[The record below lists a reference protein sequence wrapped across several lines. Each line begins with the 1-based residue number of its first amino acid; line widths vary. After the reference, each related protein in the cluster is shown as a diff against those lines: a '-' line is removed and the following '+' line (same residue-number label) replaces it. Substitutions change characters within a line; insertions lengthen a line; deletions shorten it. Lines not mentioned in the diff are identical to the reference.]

1 MSRTPDEVSQ
11 RIRDKLKT
19 TANGLSLE
27 LGTPERKIVDAVA
40 EAVSECYIDQYI
52 VGSLLDIDAKG
63 GLELEQ
69 FVGIFGFGR
78 LQGRRA
84 TGVVRLEMNTAAP
97 QDMPVPLGTQFYTKD
112 AQAGTGNPL
121 FYASTQARVLTAGQT
136 VVEVPVECTIAGTA
150 GNLPPDSVT
159 YMGAAIGAATA
170 TNMTAMTGGTD
181 VETDDQLR
189 QRFKDTFLRNCAGTE
204 DYYLSLALQNKNV
217 SKAAVFGPVSTYRT
231 QLAAPSV
238 STPLSSVLETK
249 DVKYVW
255 DKGESCFV
263 NLAQTNEKFYTRLA
277 DYVLSSGASPTF
289 TRIDTGQ
296 ITTGEIV
303 DLEFQYTTRSSRNDP
318 NNNVMNKV
326 DVFVNGS
333 EPFTVTERT
342 VVSSTVFSANDA
354 LWNAASKFK
363 RVGDS
368 SAVNSSNRIMRLG
381 SVPILSFPN
390 TIVVGGNT
398 FTRNTHYWLVRGTT
412 LEAGSPR
419 EVAGIEWAG
428 NGPSSGTGITVSY
441 TYNRV
446 PEVLNAVMRK
456 AKQVTTD
463 VLVHQCAYAYL
474 RINLSVEYDRGYVPS
489 QVNNAIT
496 ARLKAYLDG
505 MRFGDWVEFSDLCL
519 AVHQVLG
526 VDNVWVTDQSEPEA
540 KYGIEVY
547 SNTDDGALSVNMVGG
562 GPQTGD
568 FKLHDNE
575 LPVLLDPVYN
585 RRANR

>member
-11 RIRDKLKT
+11 RIRDKLKV
-19 TANGLSLE
+19 TANGMSLE

-69 FVGIFGFGR
+69 FVGIFGYGR

-97 QDMPVPLGTQFYTKD
+97 QDMPIPLGTQFYTKD
-112 AQAGTGNPL
+112 AQPGTGNPL
-121 FYASTQARVLTAGQT
+121 FYASTQPLVLPSGST
-136 VVEVPVECTIAGTA
+136 VVDVPVECTIAGTT
-150 GNLPPDSVT
+150 GNLPPNSVT
-159 YMGAAIGAATA
+159 YMGAAIGSAVA
-170 TNMTAMTGGTD
+170 TNLTAMTGGVD
-181 VETDDQLR
+181 VETDDQMR

-204 DYYLSLALQNKNV
+204 DYYLALALQNKNV
-217 SKAAVFGPVSTYRT
+217 SKAAVFGPVSIYRT
-231 QLAAPSV
+231 QLAAPSTSV
-238 STPLSSVLETK
+238 TLSTVLETT

-255 DKGESCFV
+255 DKGESVFT

-277 DYVLSSGASPTF
+277 DYSLSSGASPTF
-289 TRIDTGQ
+289 TRVSTGQ
-296 ITTGEIV
+296 IQAGDIL

-326 DVFVNGS
+326 DVFIDGS
-333 EPFTVTERT
+333 DPFTVTERT
-342 VVSSTVFSANDA
+342 VVSSTTLSTNQD
-354 LWNAASKFK
+354 LWNGTTKFK
-363 RVGDS
+363 RVGNS
-368 SAVNSSNRIMRLG
+368 GAVSSSNRIMRLG
-381 SVPILSFPN
+381 SVPVLSFPN

-398 FTRNTHYWLVRGTT
+398 FTRNTHYWLLRGTT
-412 LEAGSPR
+412 LEAGSCR

-441 TYNRV
+441 TYNRA

-474 RINLSVEYDRGYVPS
+474 KINLSVEYDRGYVVS

-496 ARLKAYLDG
+496 ARLKVYLDG
-505 MRFGDWVEFSDLCL
+505 LRFGNWLEFSDLCL
-519 AVHQVLG
+519 AVHQVNG
-526 VDNVWVTDQSEPEA
+526 VDNVWVTTQSEPETG
-540 KYGIEVY
+540 YGIVSYASSE
-547 SNTDDGALSVNMVGG
+547 DGQAGVNGTVWE
-562 GPQTGD
+562 GD
-568 FKLHDNE
+568 FKLRDNQ